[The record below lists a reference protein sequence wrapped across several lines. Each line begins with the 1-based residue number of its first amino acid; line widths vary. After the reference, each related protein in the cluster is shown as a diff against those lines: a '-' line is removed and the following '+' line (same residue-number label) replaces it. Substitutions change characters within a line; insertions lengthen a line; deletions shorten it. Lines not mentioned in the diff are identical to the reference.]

1 MTDVEMDNVRL
12 IGPNDQLLKAVQSND
27 LSLFKKLL
35 ELGLNNSSIDLDY
48 LFDEP
53 YHGTILD
60 ICCISTGKSEFVKV
74 LLSIGV
80 DVNGISKNRKKAPIH
95 LAAANGN
102 KDVVRALLEHPQTDI
117 NLLDSDG
124 NSALHLVAKAGY
136 VECSELLLES
146 KDIKANQLNRKGFTP
161 AYLVATSKNKNDEL
175 MLAFIRYDEKTD
187 QGIIC
192 NTVFLFSFLGVQ
204 KSI

>member
-1 MTDVEMDNVRL
+1 MADVEMDNVCL
-12 IGPNDQLLKAVQSND
+12 IGPNDQLLKSVQSND

-35 ELGLNNSSIDLDY
+35 ELGLENLSIDLDY

-60 ICCISTGKSEFVKV
+60 ICCISTGKAEFVKV

-80 DVNGISKNRKKAPIH
+80 DVNSISKNRKKAPIH
-95 LAAANGN
+95 LSAANGC
-102 KDVVRALLEHPQTDI
+102 KDVLHALLEHPETDI

-124 NSALHLVAKAGY
+124 NSALHLAAKAGY

-146 KDIKANQLNRKGFTP
+146 KYIKANQLNRKGFTP

-175 MLAFIRYDEKTD
+175 MLAFIRYDKEK
-187 QGIIC
+187 
-192 NTVFLFSFLGVQ
+192 
-204 KSI
+204 